1 MRELNDSVIKVTD
14 IVCGALMASAAAAI
28 AVMAICGYEKLLA
41 NVWLIIVLSALV
53 LSFLFTAAYQRNP
66 VALWLCGVAASPL
79 IVEIAVLSGLEYSTV
94 YPVYVAAPAIAF
106 MLTGIFFRR
115 QSLVISAVL
124 FVFADIFALNSCGVL
139 RIGIALPIAV
149 VYLIAMIVLI
159 IITEKKR

>member
-28 AVMAICGYEKLLA
+28 AVMAICGYEKLA

-115 QSLVISAVL
+115 QSLVISAIL
-124 FVFADIFALNSCGVL
+124 FVFADIFALSSCGVL
-139 RIGIALPIAV
+139 RIGIALPIVV